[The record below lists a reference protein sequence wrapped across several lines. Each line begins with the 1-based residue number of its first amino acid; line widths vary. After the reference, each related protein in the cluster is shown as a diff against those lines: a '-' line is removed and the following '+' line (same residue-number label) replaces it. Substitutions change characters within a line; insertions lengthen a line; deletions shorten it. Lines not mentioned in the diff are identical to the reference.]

1 MQDKLNRI
9 LPRVQ
14 KPGRYTDAEWN
25 AGRKDWEAVQIRLAL
40 IYPDIYEVGESHLG
54 LKILYNIVNSRPDA
68 LADRA
73 YAPWPDM
80 EAEMRAEGVPLFALE
95 SRRPLADFD
104 LLGITIQHEL
114 TYSNVLTVLDLA
126 GMPLRSVER
135 GPEYPLVLGGGP
147 STYNPEPL
155 ADFFDLFLIGEG
167 EEAIGEIMDALT
179 EGRRQGL
186 DRLALL
192 RYLAGVPGVYIP
204 SLYRVKY
211 TSEGTVSAVT
221 PEEGAPARVLKRIIL
236 DLDKVS
242 FPTTPVV
249 PYIEAVH
256 DRITLEIMRGCS
268 RGCRFCHAGM
278 VYRPVR
284 ERSLDTLVKL
294 AGQLVHSTGYDEIS
308 LVSLSSA
315 DYSCIGPLIEELR
328 ERFEAKGINISLPS
342 LRIDSFSVDLAQS
355 LKAVRKAG
363 LTFAP
368 EAGTQRLRNVI
379 NKNVAHEDMLTAA
392 GAAFS
397 AGWDLIKLYFMIG
410 LPTETEEDVC
420 GIADV
425 TRELLQLGRR
435 ITGKAVRINVS
446 VSSFVPKPGTPFQW
460 HPQIDEA
467 TLLARQSLLK
477 DFFFRDRTL
486 RGAKLSWHDPL
497 TSMLEGILSRGDRRL
512 AAVIE
517 KAWHLGCRFDAWSEL
532 FHWNLWQQAMV
543 ECDLEADF
551 YRSRPRSYDEVLPWD
566 HISSGVDKPF
576 LIREDEAARQG
587 RVTEDCRRGR
597 CTTCGVCPAL
607 RGRAKLAGGDANVP
621 SKS

>member
-1 MQDKLNRI
+1 MQDKLRCI

-25 AGRKDWEAVQIRLAL
+25 AACKDWDMVTARVAL
-40 IYPDIYEVGESHLG
+40 VYPDIYEVGESHLG
-54 LKILYNIVNSRPDA
+54 LKILYNIVNSRADA

-80 EAEMRAEGVPLFALE
+80 EAEMRAEGLPLFALE

-114 TYSNVLTVLDLA
+114 TYANILTVLDLA
-126 GMPLRSVER
+126 GLPLRSAGR
-135 GPEYPLVLGGGP
+135 GPEHPLVLGGGP

-155 ADFFDLFLIGEG
+155 AEFFDLFLVGEG
-167 EEAIGEIMDALT
+167 EEAIGEILDALA

-186 DRLALL
+186 DRPALL
-192 RYLAGVPGVYIP
+192 RYLAGVPGVYAP
-204 SLYRVKY
+204 SLYRVDY
-211 TSEGTVSAVT
+211 AANGTVAAVT
-221 PEEGAPARVLKRIIL
+221 PEEGAPARVLKRIVL
-236 DLDKVS
+236 DLDNAPFS
-242 FPTTPVV
+242 TAPVV

-284 ERSLDTLVKL
+284 ERSVDTLVKL
-294 AGQLVHSTGYDEIS
+294 AERLVCSTGYDEIS

-315 DYSCIGPLIEELR
+315 DYSCIGPLVEELR
-328 ERFEAKGINISLPS
+328 QRFEAKGINISLPS
-342 LRIDSFSVDLAQS
+342 LRIDSFSVDLAQG

-379 NKNVAHEDMLTAA
+379 NKNVTHEDMLTAA

-410 LPTETEEDVC
+410 LPTETDDDVR
-420 GIADV
+420 GIADT

-467 TLLARQSLLK
+467 ALLARQGLLK
-477 DFFFRDRTL
+477 GLFFRDRAL
-486 RGAKLSWHDPL
+486 RWAKLSWHDPC

-517 KAWHLGCRFDAWSEL
+517 TAWRLGCRFDAWSEL
-532 FHWNLWQQAMV
+532 FRWDLWQQAMS
-543 ECDLEADF
+543 ECGLGAGF
-551 YRSRPRSYDEVLPWD
+551 YRSRSRSYDEVLPWD
-566 HISSGVDKPF
+566 HISSGVDKCF
-576 LIREDEAARQG
+576 LIHEDEAARQG

-607 RGRAKLAGGDANVP
+607 GGRVTLAGGDIDVP
-621 SKS
+621 SES

>member
-1 MQDKLNRI
+1 MQDKLRKI

-25 AGRKDWEAVQIRLAL
+25 SVRKDWEAVETRVAL

-54 LKILYNIVNSRPDA
+54 LKILYNIINSRPDA

-73 YAPWPDM
+73 YAPWTDM
-80 EAEMRAEGVPLFALE
+80 EAEMRGEGLSLFALE
-95 SRRPLADFD
+95 SGRPLTEFD

-114 TYSNVLTVLDLA
+114 TYSNILTVLDMA
-126 GMPLRSVER
+126 GLPLRAADR
-135 GPEYPLVLGGGP
+135 GPEHPLVLGGGP

-155 ADFFDLFLIGEG
+155 AEFFDLFLVGEG
-167 EEAIGEIMDALT
+167 EEAVGEILDALA

-186 DRLALL
+186 DRPALL
-192 RYLAGVPGVYIP
+192 RRLAGVAGVYVP
-204 SLYRVKY
+204 SLYRVDY
-211 TSEGTVSAVT
+211 SPDGMVFAVT
-221 PEEGAPARVLKRIIL
+221 PAEGAPARVLKRIVL
-236 DLDKVS
+236 DLDNAP
-242 FPTTPVV
+242 FPTAPIV

-294 AGQLVHSTGYDEIS
+294 AEQLVSSTGYDEIS

-315 DYSCIGPLIEELR
+315 DYSCIGPLVRELR

-342 LRIDSFSVDLAQS
+342 LRIDSFSVELAQS
-355 LKAVRKAG
+355 LRAVRKAG

-379 NKNVAHEDMLTAA
+379 NKNVTHEDILTAA
-392 GAAFS
+392 EAAFA

-410 LPTETEEDVC
+410 LPTETEEDVR
-420 GIADV
+420 GIADT

-435 ITGKAVRINVS
+435 VTGKGVRINVS

-467 TLLARQSLLK
+467 TLLARQGLLK
-477 DFFFRDRTL
+477 DLFFHDRIM
-486 RGAKLSWHDPL
+486 RSAKLSWHDPR
-497 TSMLEGILSRGDRRL
+497 TSMLEGVLSRGDRRL
-512 AAVIE
+512 SAVIE
-517 KAWHLGCRFDAWSEL
+517 KAWRSGCRFDAWSEL
-532 FHWNLWQQAMV
+532 FRWDLWGQALS
-543 ECDLEADF
+543 ECGLEADF
-551 YRSRPRSYDEVLPWD
+551 YRSRQRSYDEVLPWD
-566 HISSGVDKPF
+566 HISSGVDKRF
-576 LIREDEAARQG
+576 LVREDEAARHG
-587 RVTEDCRRGR
+587 RVTEDCRQGN
-597 CTTCGVCPAL
+597 CTACGACPSL
-607 RGRAKLAGGDANVP
+607 GGEIKLAGGKADV
-621 SKS
+621 SSES